1 MVSTERLILAA
12 ILCCS
17 PVGFTQTAQSLLDS
31 PLKTAAPA
39 PPAAPLDPEHRA
51 DILMARK
58 MYREAVD
65 VYKEGPLDSAIIWNK
80 IGIAYHQMV
89 QLDAAR
95 RNYERAI
102 KLNPEYSEAINNL
115 GTVYYAHKNYKKAIS
130 YYKRAL
136 KLSPNSAS
144 VYSNL
149 GTAYFARKKYKEA
162 AQAYQTALSLDQD
175 VFEHHGSYGVL
186 LEERSVE
193 ERAKFHFYLA
203 QTYAKA
209 GMHDRALQYIRKA
222 LEEGFK
228 ERKKLMENPEF
239 EGLRELP
246 EFQEL
251 MALEPRVL

>member
-1 MVSTERLILAA
+1 MVSTRSLIFAAFVLTSRLLSAQG
-12 ILCCS
+12 
-17 PVGFTQTAQSLLDS
+17 PQSLFDT
-31 PLKTAAPA
+31 PPKPVV
-39 PPAAPLDPEHRA
+39 PPAQAPLDPERRG

-58 MYREAVD
+58 MYREAVE

-80 IGIAYHQMV
+80 IGIAYHQML
-89 QLDAAR
+89 QLDIAR
-95 RNYERAI
+95 KHYEKSI
-102 KLNPEYSEAINNL
+102 KLNPHYSEAINNL
-115 GTVYYAHKNYKKAIS
+115 GTVYYAHKSFRKATS
-130 YYKRAL
+130 QYRRAL

-162 AQAYQTALSLDQD
+162 AEAYQTALSLDKD
-175 VFEHHGSYGVL
+175 VFEHHGTYGVL

-209 GMHDRALQYIRKA
+209 GMNDRALQYIRKA

-228 ERKKLMENPEF
+228 DKKKLMEDPEF
-239 EGLRELP
+239 GNLRELQ
-246 EFQEL
+246 EFKEL